1 MVCSTVT
8 RRRRVCTAPWRE
20 WPVFCCA
27 WRRWGGSCSRAA
39 RKKHPKI
46 HPPARL
52 RQRPPQHYWPALR
65 PRSSLRVE
73 APRTPLSLRSVNMKP
88 SRPAL
93 TLPQTQLHAL
103 LRPPAVPPEP
113 AALRWTHQK
122 TYPAHPPRSEMGTG
136 VSPSSRFSHL
146 SWMNRLSF
154 AFSNG
159 LLTQTLWSHTH
170 VKTSLKMH
178 TKTLFQSNH
187 SKNTALKAI
196 SPSSSSL
203 SLTLCN
209 LYRSVFVKHFYVC
222 WRWGNRLI

>member
-1 MVCSTVT
+1 MVCSTVM
-8 RRRRVCTAPWRE
+8 RRRRVCTVPWRE

-27 WRRWGGSCSRAA
+27 WRRWGGSYSRAA

-46 HPPARL
+46 HPPAQLRQRPPQHYPPARL
-52 RQRPPQHYWPALR
+52 RQRPPQHYRPALR
-65 PRSSLRVE
+65 PRPSQRVK
-73 APRTPLSLRSVNMKP
+73 APRTTLRSVNMKP

-93 TLPQTQLHAL
+93 TLPQTQLRTL

-113 AALRWTHQK
+113 AALRWTHQQ

-154 AFSNG
+154 ASSNG
-159 LLTQTLWSHTH
+159 LLTQMLWSHTH
-170 VKTSLKMH
+170 VKTSLKTH

-187 SKNTALKAI
+187 SK
-196 SPSSSSL
+196 
-203 SLTLCN
+203 TLP
-209 LYRSVFVKHFYVC
+209 
-222 WRWGNRLI
+222 